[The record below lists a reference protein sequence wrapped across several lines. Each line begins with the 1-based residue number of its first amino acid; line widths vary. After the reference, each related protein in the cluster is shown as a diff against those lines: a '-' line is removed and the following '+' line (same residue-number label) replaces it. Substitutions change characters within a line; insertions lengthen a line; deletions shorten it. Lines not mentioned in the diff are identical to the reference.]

1 MIKTMAIYKDGTHA
15 FDVSIEELN
24 SEQID
29 WVWVDFEKPKKEEID
44 LLRTQFHFDEV
55 AIKHCVSYKERPKM
69 DYYDGYRFIILQSLQ
84 ENMEQAEIDLF
95 LSHKYIVSFCWEE
108 SNAIQIVWNK
118 LKGLKNTKGMKP
130 ERILYHICDEIVDKF
145 FPIVQK
151 IEDDIEEIDELGSNS
166 DLSMIDGIKTQL
178 SKLSKVRKTVKPTK
192 DLIYRILNSTHVE
205 IDKETTKSLRI
216 VYEHLVKLLDDIAD
230 NREMANDIRES
241 YISTNSHKMNKTMKM
256 LTSVSIVFMP
266 LTFIVGVYGM
276 NFVHIPELQ
285 LKYGYYYCW
294 AIMLIIVIGLVMWF
308 KKKDWF

>member
-1 MIKTMAIYKDGTHA
+1 MIKTMAVYKDGTHA

-24 SEQID
+24 SELID
-29 WVWVDFEKPKKEEID
+29 WVWVDFEKPEKKEID
-44 LLRTQFHFDEV
+44 LLRTQFQFDEI
-55 AIKHCVSYKERPKM
+55 AIKHCVSYIERPKM

-95 LSHKYIVSFCWEE
+95 LSHKYIVSFCFEK

-118 LKGLKNTKGMKP
+118 LKGLKSTKGIKP

-205 IDKETTKSLRI
+205 IDKETTKKLRI
-216 VYEHLVKLLDDIAD
+216 VYEHLVKLLDDIED

-294 AIMLIIVIGLVMWF
+294 VIMLLIVIGLVMWF

>member
-1 MIKTMAIYKDGTHA
+1 MINTMAVYKDGTHA
-15 FDVSIEELN
+15 FGVSIEELN
-24 SEQID
+24 SELID
-29 WVWVDFEKPKKEEID
+29 WVWVDFEKPRTEEID
-44 LLRTQFHFDEV
+44 LLQSQFHFDDL
-55 AIKHCVSYKERPKM
+55 AIKQCVSYKKRPKM

-84 ENMEQAEIDLF
+84 EKMERAEIDLF
-95 LSHKYIVSFCWEE
+95 LSHKYIVSFCLEE
-108 SNAIQIVWNK
+108 SSVLQMVWNK
-118 LKGLKNTKGMKP
+118 LKGLKNIKSMKP
-130 ERILYHICDEIVDKF
+130 EQILYLICDEIVDNF

-166 DLSMIDGIKTQL
+166 DQSMIDGIKTQL
-178 SKLSKVRKTVKPTK
+178 SKLSKLRKTVKPTK

-205 IDKETTKSLRI
+205 IDKETTKKLRI
-216 VYEHLVKLLDDIAD
+216 VYEHLEKLIEDIAD

-276 NFVHIPELQ
+276 NFVQIPELQ

-294 AIMLIIVIGLVMWF
+294 AVMLIIVIGLVIWF

>member
-1 MIKTMAIYKDGTHA
+1 MINTMAVYKDGTHA
-15 FDVSIEELN
+15 FGVSIEELN
-24 SEQID
+24 SELID
-29 WVWVDFEKPKKEEID
+29 WVWVDFEKPRTEEID
-44 LLRTQFHFDEV
+44 LLQSQFHFDDL
-55 AIKHCVSYKERPKM
+55 AIKQCVSYKERPKM

-84 ENMEQAEIDLF
+84 EKMERAEIDLF
-95 LSHKYIVSFCWEE
+95 LSHKYIVSFCLEE
-108 SNAIQIVWNK
+108 SSVLQMVWNK
-118 LKGLKNTKGMKP
+118 LKGLKNIKSMKP
-130 ERILYHICDEIVDKF
+130 EQILYLICDEIVDNF

-166 DLSMIDGIKTQL
+166 DQSMIDGIKTQL
-178 SKLSKVRKTVKPTK
+178 SKLSKLRKTVKPTK

-205 IDKETTKSLRI
+205 IDKETTKKLRI
-216 VYEHLVKLLDDIAD
+216 VYEHLEKLIEDIVD

-276 NFVHIPELQ
+276 NFVQIPELQ

-294 AIMLIIVIGLVMWF
+294 AVMLIIVIGLVIWF